1 MLKAVRGT
9 YQTFT
14 DKEKAELTKK
24 AAECGIISIIQYFT
38 KTDGQK
44 TKTNNVL
51 FLPVAV
57 TKAAFTMAPFSC
69 NSFKKASTCAYN
81 FP

>member
-1 MLKAVRGT
+1 MLKAVHGT

-14 DKEKAELTKK
+14 DKQKAELTRK

-51 FLPVAV
+51 FLPVLYYMDGKV
-57 TKAAFTMAPFSC
+57 SVFRNLLKMTT
-69 NSFKKASTCAYN
+69 
-81 FP
+81 

>member
-14 DKEKAELTKK
+14 DKEKAELTRK
-24 AAECGIISIIQYFT
+24 AAERGIISIIQYFT

-51 FLPVAV
+51 FLPVLYYMNGKV
-57 TKAAFTMAPFSC
+57 SVFRNLLKMTT
-69 NSFKKASTCAYN
+69 
-81 FP
+81 